1 MKNRLMTAI
10 LAMTLALS
18 GCACTNTK
26 EKKEEKV
33 VHKKKEKKESKQ
45 DAVNQPEEAE
55 TKPLEVLSLMEMCQI
70 TVALF

>member
-33 VHKKKEKKESKQ
+33 VHKKKEKGLT
-45 DAVNQPEEAE
+45 DTLV
-55 TKPLEVLSLMEMCQI
+55 TC
-70 TVALF
+70 